1 MQTDLISL
9 LKVRTQLYKHY
20 NLTDETIDAWPY
32 WQFEEMIK
40 IINEEAEKEKKRQRE
55 QEKDQNKSFNPKSY
69 MNNLSSMTNKFKPK

>member
-20 NLTDETIDAWPY
+20 NLTDETIDNWPY

-40 IINEEAEKEKKRQRE
+40 IINEEAEKEKNKQKE
-55 QEKDQNKSFNPKSY
+55 QEKGQQNFNPNSY
-69 MNNLSSMTNKFKPK
+69 MNKLSSMTNKFK